1 MASNLRRN
9 MNIQNILISNV
20 VDLTY
25 LKEYFYSG
33 KNSLVRLI
41 GIYLSDTAPRVDILE
56 ESLTKVDYDLVKSI
70 YHFLKSS
77 FGLMRFNCLYEI
89 SALEKKSQSN
99 EAEHFIKEILNYNLP
114 IYRESIIEYQ
124 LILDRLEAL

>member
-1 MASNLRRN
+1 MASNSRRN

-25 LKEYFYSG
+25 LKEYFSSN

-56 ESLTKVDYDLVKSI
+56 ESLTKIDYDSVKSI
-70 YHFLKSS
+70 CHFLKSLFS
-77 FGLMRFNCLYEI
+77 LMRLNCLDEI
-89 SALEKKSQSN
+89 AALEKKAQSN
-99 EAEHFIKEILNYNLP
+99 ESEDVTKEILSYNLP
-114 IYRESIIEYQ
+114 ICRESIMEYQ

>member
-25 LKEYFYSG
+25 PKEYFYSS

-56 ESLTKVDYDLVKSI
+56 ESLTKVDCDLVKSI

-77 FGLMRFNCLYEI
+77 FGLMHFNCLYEI

-99 EAEHFIKEILNYNLP
+99 EAKHFIKEILNYNLP
-114 IYRESIIEYQ
+114 ICRESIIEYQ